1 MIKALIK
8 FIQWSLIASF
18 GLALIGIIVALIIK
32 IPLLEGAYIAVLIG
46 AVVPMLGAVM
56 TFAAPSVRKKYL
68 SGEEDEATK
77 GSESLPF
84 AIAGLLMMSIA
95 FFIEAMMH

>member
-1 MIKALIK
+1 MINAIIK
-8 FIQWSLIASF
+8 FVKWSLIASF
-18 GLALIGIIVALIIK
+18 GLSAVGMLVALIMK
-32 IPLLEGAYIAVLIG
+32 IPVLTGAYTAVLIG

-56 TFAAPSVRKKYL
+56 TFASPRVRKKYM

-84 AIAGLLMMSIA
+84 AVSGLIMMGIA